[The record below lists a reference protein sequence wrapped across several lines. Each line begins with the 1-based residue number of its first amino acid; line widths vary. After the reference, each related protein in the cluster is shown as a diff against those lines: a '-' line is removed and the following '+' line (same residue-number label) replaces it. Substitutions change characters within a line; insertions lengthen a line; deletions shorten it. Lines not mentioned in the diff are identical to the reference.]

1 MEHRK
6 KGRKLKRT
14 ASHKKAMMAN
24 MSASLIKAKRI
35 NTTVA
40 KAKELKIYIEP
51 LVTKAKNALSDPTK
65 SVHLRRVAR
74 RFLRDDAA
82 VTQLFNDI
90 APMVGNRQGGYT
102 RVVKAGF
109 RKGDGGDVAIIE
121 FVDFNYVVEK
131 EKQID
136 EKTKAEDAGKTGDKK
151 ETKKEVKAKKESKK
165 VPKKE
170 SVKKESGPDVK
181 TRKTRKK
188 V

>member
-82 VTQLFNDI
+82 VAQLFNDI
-90 APMVGNRQGGYT
+90 APMVGNRPGGYT

-136 EKTKAEDAGKTGDKK
+136 EKTKAEDSGKTGDKK

-165 VPKKE
+165 APKKE

>member
-24 MSASLIKAKRI
+24 MSSSLIKARRI

-40 KAKELKIYIEP
+40 KAKELKLYIEP

-65 SVHLRRVAR
+65 SVHLRRMAR

-90 APMVGNRQGGYT
+90 APMVGDRSGGYT
-102 RVVKAGF
+102 RVVKSGF
-109 RKGDGGDVAIIE
+109 RKGDGGETAIIE
-121 FVDFNYVVEK
+121 FVDYNYVVEK

-136 EKTKAEDAGKTGDKK
+136 EKTKAEDSKTGDTK
-151 ETKKEVKAKKESKK
+151 ETKKEAKAKKETVKA
-165 VPKKE
+165 PRKE
-170 SVKKESGPDVK
+170 RAKKESGPDVK

>member
-14 ASHKKAMMAN
+14 ASHRKAMMAN

-51 LVTKAKNALSDPTK
+51 LVTKAKNALSDPSK
-65 SVHLRRVAR
+65 SVHLRRMAR
-74 RFLRDDAA
+74 KFLRDDAA
-82 VTQLFNDI
+82 VAQLFNDI

-121 FVDFNYVVEK
+121 FVDYNYVVEK

-136 EKTKAEDAGKTGDKK
+136 EKTKVEDSKTGDKK
-151 ETKKEVKAKKESKK
+151 ETKKEVKAKKETTKA
-165 VPKKE
+165 PKKE
-170 SVKKESGPDVK
+170 RAKKESGPDVK